1 MVMMLMI
8 NIFFILL
15 CFKFLL
21 LYAWWQLSGDT
32 KSFSDQPSASL
43 CTFVPSSE
51 GYSNEWDTSCR
62 LACFRQTCSVPV
74 LLLRTVATLCTQNII
89 PYCPPSSCN
98 TDVSSA
104 PQLAALPQFCSS
116 PAYYVVECLHIYLSI
131 SVKRLKVSWKLHQHF
146 LGKGSVP
153 GFYLL
158 LCRRMTAREME
169 DVVVMLQEERGEVS
183 QGILLTKKSPQT
195 PI

>member
-32 KSFSDQPSASL
+32 KSFSALPSASL

-74 LLLRTVATLCTQNII
+74 LHERTVATLGTQDIT
-89 PYCPPSSCN
+89 PCCPPSSCS
-98 TDVSSA
+98 TAVSSA
-104 PQLAALPQFCSS
+104 LQLAALP
-116 PAYYVVECLHIYLSI
+116 
-131 SVKRLKVSWKLHQHF
+131 
-146 LGKGSVP
+146 
-153 GFYLL
+153 L
-158 LCRRMTAREME
+158 LCSYFHFFSYFVENSITWIQHASAN
-169 DVVVMLQEERGEVS
+169 LLNLFAKALVS
-183 QGILLTKKSPQT
+183 ESLILKKKP
-195 PI
+195 

>member
-1 MVMMLMI
+1 MVIMLMI

-74 LLLRTVATLCTQNII
+74 LHERTVATLGTQDIT
-89 PYCPPSSCN
+89 PCCPPSSCS
-98 TDVSSA
+98 TAVSSA
-104 PQLAALPQFCSS
+104 LQLAALPLFCSS
-116 PAYYVVECLHIYLSI
+116 
-131 SVKRLKVSWKLHQHF
+131 
-146 LGKGSVP
+146 
-153 GFYLL
+153 YLL
-158 LCRRMTAREME
+158 LLWVPTV
-169 DVVVMLQEERGEVS
+169 DVSSIRSWCYYLVDFYAKYVAES
-183 QGILLTKKSPQT
+183 CIIFILSF
-195 PI
+195 